1 MTQHN
6 KPEHV
11 SKVKIKKS
19 QLFELRHRLL
29 EQLDPFTDHVV
40 EVWLEDGTVTV
51 SDRDNAAERSAG
63 IYSPLTEPEERL
75 SEILH
80 ESDLV
85 DKGLD
90 DSIPYVS
97 TEYCGDKY
105 SKGEIYSRN
114 GRGLRKLWENRVDS
128 FEVADT
134 IEIEWVDDVTVL
146 GFLREKMS

>member
-6 KPEHV
+6 QPEHV
-11 SKVKIKKS
+11 TKVKIKKS

-40 EVWLEDGTVTV
+40 CVGLEDGSVTV
-51 SDRDNAAERSAG
+51 SDRDNAGRRSAG
-63 IYSPLTEPEERL
+63 IYTPLTEPEEREWEDL
-75 SEILH
+75 D

-85 DKGLD
+85 DKDLD
-90 DSIPYVS
+90 DSIPYVR

-105 SKGEIYSRN
+105 SKGEIYSIN